1 MVQMLVLLLRQIY
14 GEEKQENHGFV
25 FESRSKG
32 YVVKRIIAYMNENYA
47 SHISLDQI
55 AANMYLSPV
64 YISKIFKEETG
75 ESPIRYLIK
84 IRLEKAKEILEKEN
98 CGSVRNVSLAVG
110 YEDVYYFSKLF
121 KKYYGIA
128 PVYYKRQA
136 QKESGKEIK

>member
-1 MVQMLVLLLRQIY
+1 MISETKIQQSGQYFMIKAYMVQMLVLILRQIY

-84 IRLEKAKEILEKEN
+84 IRLENAK
-98 CGSVRNVSLAVG
+98 
-110 YEDVYYFSKLF
+110 
-121 KKYYGIA
+121 
-128 PVYYKRQA
+128 
-136 QKESGKEIK
+136 

>member
-1 MVQMLVLLLRQIY
+1 
-14 GEEKQENHGFV
+14 
-25 FESRSKG
+25 
-32 YVVKRIIAYMNENYA
+32 
-47 SHISLDQI
+47 
-55 AANMYLSPV
+55 MYLSPV

-84 IRLEKAKEILEKEN
+84 IRLEKAILEKEN

>member
-1 MVQMLVLLLRQIY
+1 MLVLILRQIH

-32 YVVKRIIAYMNENYA
+32 YVVKRIIAYMNENYS

-84 IRLEKAKEILEKEN
+84 IRLEKAKEILENEN
-98 CGSVRNVSLAVG
+98 IFVMDEHRAMHQ
-110 YEDVYYFSKLF
+110 D
-121 KKYYGIA
+121 IR
-128 PVYYKRQA
+128 P
-136 QKESGKEIK
+136 